1 MCARPR
7 LGCARPRPAGPGPS
21 QPGPARQ
28 GGRWPVSVRPVDLG
42 ASIWARRSRPGPSIP
57 PIDPWPVDPGPSTRA
72 RPVDPGPSI
81 RARRSGPVDPGPS
94 IRAPR
99 FGPVR
104 ACSGLSAFESFRVWS
119 ICQSKVL
126 WVGKRGRRRDIFF
139 PTTTR
144 LRAPKVNRLCFR
156 FKRKHYRNG
165 QASVEA
171 RCFGLGN
178 ESAMGTVDGKYSS
191 RPPRDPTLQI
201 SMLL

>member
-1 MCARPR
+1 MHVP
-7 LGCARPRPAGPGPS
+7 GQQGPAHPSPAQPGRADVGPS
-21 QPGPARQ
+21 PSGP
-28 GGRWPVSVRPVDLG
+28 
-42 ASIWARRSRPGPSIP
+42 SIWARRSG
-57 PIDPWPVDPGPSTRA
+57 PVDPGRA
-72 RPVDPGPSI
+72 RRSRPSIHGPSIRARRPGPGPSI